1 MTRIDFYVLPEETAI
16 VRLHYACR
24 LAEKAF
30 HHGHSIAV
38 AVDDESQATNLSEYL
53 WSFKPESFLPH
64 QLQNDD
70 AEPQAAPLSTPVTT
84 PSPIIASPIMII
96 WDKDHDDYHDILI
109 NLSQT
114 VPDGFSRFQRVM
126 EIVVQEKECLASTR
140 SHFQFYRERGY
151 PLKSHSIEGQ

>member
-1 MTRIDFYVLPEETAI
+1 MTRIDFYVLTEETAI

-30 HHGHSIAV
+30 HHGHTIV
-38 AVDDESQATNLSEYL
+38 IAVDDESQASNLSEYL

-64 QLQNDD
+64 QLQTHDGEQQV
-70 AEPQAAPLSTPVTT
+70 AISLPTT
-84 PSPIIASPIMII
+84 PPPTITSPIIVV
-96 WDKDHDDYHDILI
+96 WDQGHDDYHDILI
-109 NLSQT
+109 NLGHAI
-114 VPDGFSRFQRVM
+114 PDGFSRFQRVI
-126 EIVVQEKECLASTR
+126 EIVVQEKSCLASTR